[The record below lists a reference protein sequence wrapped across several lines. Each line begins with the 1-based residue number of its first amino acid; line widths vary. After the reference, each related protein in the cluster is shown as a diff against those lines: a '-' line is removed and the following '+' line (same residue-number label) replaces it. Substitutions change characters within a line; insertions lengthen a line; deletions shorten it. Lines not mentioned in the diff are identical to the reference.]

1 MSLYDI
7 KQIDALHFGIMS
19 SADIEKNSV
28 VEVNSAKISSDNM
41 DHTVYDPRMGSMEMN
56 ITCPT
61 CGQNSK
67 ECPGHFGHIPLSVP
81 IVHPLLYKFV
91 LALLRVFC
99 HKCSRFLITEEMVKL
114 HGFMKHTRNIRFQ
127 KILKFIE
134 KSKTCV
140 HCLAQQPKITF
151 SPTETCFLMCHKD
164 TKDQKLEITADEIY
178 KKFDNVLDSEVELL
192 GFNPS
197 RMHPRN
203 LIIWNLPVL
212 PPIDRPYVVAAE
224 MTCDDDITIQY
235 GEIIKI
241 NAHLAN
247 PKTPH
252 NKRQKYFQSLKF
264 RIKCLFDNSQNKAK
278 HTNGRPFKGYK
289 KRIAGKEGQV
299 RCNLMGKRVEQAART
314 VIGPDPTLKFG
325 QIGIPI
331 EVAQTLTVAENIN
344 VYNMEKMQAL
354 VDNDKVNAVL
364 RGKSRIRMK
373 YATRNPGT
381 KLEIGDQIKRTKSNG
396 EEETITL
403 VQVSF
408 LLKEGD
414 EIFRKGVQIK
424 TILPKKKKFVLQIGD
439 KIERQLM
446 NGDIVLLN
454 RQPTLHK
461 GSMIAHEVVILPGK
475 TFRFNLSITSSF
487 NADFDGDEMNI
498 HVPQDPRARAELR
511 ELSHAKKI
519 LVSAQS
525 SKANVKIVQDSLLGN
540 FLMTR
545 SADTPIPR
553 EQFWNICAK
562 GSGWTTDFI
571 LKKLRHIKRVLARLG
586 NPRSLYSGRSLFSML
601 LPDDFIYKKRNNA
614 STQEPI
620 VEIVEGVLIKGAI
633 SKADL
638 GGGHSS
644 MLRLVIK
651 EYPVDVATAFIDNLQ
666 FIPNAWLVY
675 RGFSVGIKDCIAS
688 EEKEIQAAISKCFIE
703 ATMAEKTTS
712 NPLIKEAKINE
723 ALSKARDIGMK
734 LAKDALADDN
744 NFISTV
750 TSGSKGDYFN
760 IAQIA
765 GLLGQQNFSGGR
777 IKPALN
783 KGRRSIPHYNFGKLN
798 QETEYESKGFVKN
811 SFMHGLSP
819 EETWFH
825 AITGREGVTDTS
837 MKTSRT
843 GYIQRKLIKSGE
855 DHQVQYDHSVRT
867 SDGSV
872 IQFVYGGDGLD
883 GSETIVMKG
892 KPAICN
898 MSRIVDKYNLVH
910 ERHTRCSIKWKTLAQ
925 KLLVVPVKSL
935 SSSSYEE
942 SDSEGSSEESESKV
956 SSSEESGEGSS
967 EESGE
972 GSSEESGEGSSEE
985 SGEGSSEESESK
997 GITEEDEETDL
1008 DISEDDDWD
1017 DEVGEDV

>member
-19 SADIEKNSV
+19 SAEVEKNSV
-28 VEVNSAKISSDNM
+28 VEVKSAKISSDNM
-41 DHTVYDPRMGSMEMN
+41 DHTVYDPRMGSMEIN
-56 ITCPT
+56 VTCPT
-61 CGQNSK
+61 CNQNSK
-67 ECPGHFGHIPLSVP
+67 ECPGHFGHIKLSVP
-81 IVHPLLYKFV
+81 VIHPLLYKFV
-91 LALLRVFC
+91 LALLKVFC
-99 HKCSRFLITEEMVKL
+99 HKCSRFLLTEEMVKL
-114 HGFMKHTRNIRFQ
+114 HGFMKYTRNIRFQ
-127 KILKFIE
+127 KIVKFVE
-134 KSKTCV
+134 KSNTCI
-140 HCLAQQPKITF
+140 HCLAQQPKMTF
-151 SPTETCFLMCHKD
+151 SPTETCFLMAHKD
-164 TKDQKLEITADEIY
+164 TAKDQKLVISADEIY

-192 GFNPS
+192 GFNPT

-203 LIIWNLPVL
+203 LVIWNLPVL

-247 PKTPH
+247 PQTPH

-264 RIKCLFDNSQNKAK
+264 RIKCLMDNSQNKAK
-278 HTNGRPFKGYK
+278 HTNGRPFKGFK

-299 RCNLMGKRVEQAART
+299 RGNLMGKRVEQAART

-344 VYNMEKMQAL
+344 VYNIQKMQDL
-354 VDNDKVNAVL
+354 VDRDKVNAVL

-373 YATRNPGT
+373 YATRSPGT
-381 KLEIGDQIKRTKSNG
+381 KLEIGDQIKRLDHG
-396 EEETITL
+396 GVEETIDL

-408 LLKEGD
+408 ELKEGD
-414 EIFRKGVQIK
+414 KIFRKGVQIK

-439 KIERQLM
+439 KIERQLI

-475 TFRFNLSITSSF
+475 TFRFNLAITSSF

-545 SADTPIPR
+545 RATVLIPR

-571 LKKLRHIKRVLARLG
+571 LRKLRHIERVLNRFG
-586 NPRSLYSGRSLFSML
+586 NPHELYSGRSLFSMM

-614 STQEPI
+614 NSQEPI
-620 VEIVEGVLIKGAI
+620 VEVVEGVLIKGAI

-783 KGRRSIPHYNFGKLN
+783 KGRRSIPHYNFGKLS
-798 QETEYESKGFVKN
+798 QETSYESKGFVKN

-855 DHQVQYDHSVRT
+855 DHQVHYDHSVRAAN
-867 SDGSV
+867 GSV
-872 IQFVYGGDGLD
+872 VQFVYGNDGLD
-883 GSETIVMKG
+883 GSETVVLNG

-898 MSRIVDKYNLVH
+898 MSRIIDKYNLTH
-910 ERHTRCSIKWKTLAQ
+910 EKHTRCSNKWKKLTQ
-925 KLLVVPVKSL
+925 KLMNTSDNY
-935 SSSSYEE
+935 SSSSGDEE
-942 SDSEGSSEESESKV
+942 VSDEVSDEEVSSNNSSV
-956 SSSEESGEGSS
+956 SSSEVGSDS
-967 EESGE
+967 EL
-972 GSSEESGEGSSEE
+972 SSTSH
-985 SGEGSSEESESK
+985 EESEENNNSEE
-997 GITEEDEETDL
+997 GSEEDEETDL
-1008 DISEDDDWD
+1008 DIDEDEWDEDDDED
-1017 DEVGEDV
+1017 DV

>member
-56 ITCPT
+56 VTCPT

-67 ECPGHFGHIPLSVP
+67 ECPGHFGHIKLSVP
-81 IVHPLLYKFV
+81 VIHPLLYKFV
-91 LALLRVFC
+91 LALLKVFC

-114 HGFMKHTRNIRFQ
+114 HGFMKYTRNIRFQ
-127 KILKFIE
+127 KIVKFIE
-134 KSKTCV
+134 KSNTCI
-140 HCLAQQPKITF
+140 HCLSQQPKMTF
-151 SPTETCFLMCHKD
+151 SPTETCFLMAHKD
-164 TKDQKLEITADEIY
+164 TAKDQKLVISADEIY

-192 GFNPS
+192 GFDPT

-203 LIIWNLPVL
+203 LVIWNLPVL

-264 RIKCLFDNSQNKAK
+264 RIKCLMDNSQNKAK
-278 HTNGRPFKGYK
+278 HTNGRPFKGFK

-299 RCNLMGKRVEQAART
+299 RGNLMGKRVEQAART

-331 EVAQTLTVAENIN
+331 EVAQTLTVAEHINTYNIK
-344 VYNMEKMQAL
+344 KMQDL
-354 VDNDKVNAVL
+354 VDRDKVNAVL

-381 KLEIGDQIKRTKSNG
+381 KLEIGDQIKRLDQDGT
-396 EEETITL
+396 EETIEL

-408 LLKEGD
+408 ELKEGD
-414 EIFRKGVQIK
+414 KIFRKGVQIK
-424 TILPKKKKFVLQIGD
+424 TVLPKKKKFVLQIGD

-545 SADTPIPR
+545 SSDVSIPR

-562 GSGWTTDFI
+562 GSGWNTDFI
-571 LKKLRHIKRVLARLG
+571 LKKLRHIKRVLDRYG
-586 NPRSLYSGRSLFSML
+586 NPHELYSGRSLFSMM
-601 LPDDFIYKKRNNA
+601 LPYDFIYKKRNNA
-614 STQEPI
+614 SSQEPI

-703 ATMAEKTTS
+703 ATMADKTTS

-734 LAKDALADDN
+734 LAKDALSEDN

-855 DHQVQYDHSVRT
+855 DHQVHYDHSVRA
-867 SDGSV
+867 SNGSIV
-872 IQFVYGGDGLD
+872 QFVYGNDGLD
-883 GSETIVMKG
+883 GSETVVLNG
-892 KPAICN
+892 KPVICN
-898 MSRIVDKYNLVH
+898 MNRIVDKFNLVH
-910 ERHTRCSIKWKTLAQ
+910 EKHSRCSSKWKKLVQ
-925 KLLVVPVKSL
+925 KLIDAPED
-935 SSSSYEE
+935 SSSSTSEEDISEQEVSSNNSGISSSEVE
-942 SDSEGSSEESESKV
+942 SDSELSTTSQEESEENDN
-956 SSSEESGEGSS
+956 SEEGSEEGS
-967 EESGE
+967 
-972 GSSEESGEGSSEE
+972 
-985 SGEGSSEESESK
+985 
-997 GITEEDEETDL
+997 EEDEETDL
-1008 DISEDDDWD
+1008 DIEEDEWDDDNDEDDF
-1017 DEVGEDV
+1017 

>member
-7 KQIDALHFGIMS
+7 KQINALHFGIMS
-19 SADIEKNSV
+19 SAEVEKNSV
-28 VEVNSAKISSDNM
+28 VEVKSAKISSDNM

-56 ITCPT
+56 VTCPT
-61 CGQNSK
+61 CNQNSK
-67 ECPGHFGHIPLSVP
+67 ECPGHFGHITLSVP
-81 IVHPLLYKFV
+81 VVHPLLYKFV
-91 LALLRVFC
+91 LALLKVFC
-99 HKCSRFLITEEMVKL
+99 HKCSRFLLTEDMVKL

-127 KILKFIE
+127 KIVKFVE
-134 KSKTCV
+134 KSNTCI
-140 HCLAQQPKITF
+140 HCLAQQPKMTF
-151 SPTETCFLMCHKD
+151 SPTETCFLMAHKD
-164 TKDQKLEITADEIY
+164 TAKDQKLVISADEIY

-192 GFNPS
+192 GFDPT

-203 LIIWNLPVL
+203 LVIWNLPVL

-247 PKTPH
+247 PQTPH

-264 RIKCLFDNSQNKAK
+264 RIKCLMDNSQNKAK
-278 HTNGRPFKGYK
+278 HTNGRPFKGFK

-299 RCNLMGKRVEQAART
+299 RGNLMGKRVEQAART

-344 VYNMEKMQAL
+344 VYNIQKMQEL
-354 VDNDKVNAVL
+354 VDRDKVNAVL

-381 KLEIGDQIKRTKSNG
+381 KLEIDDQIKRLDQDG
-396 EEETITL
+396 VEETINL

-408 LLKEGD
+408 VLKEGD
-414 EIFRKGVQIK
+414 KIFRKGVQIK
-424 TILPKKKKFVLQIGD
+424 TILPNKKKFVLQIGD

-545 SADTPIPR
+545 NSDVSIPR

-562 GSGWTTDFI
+562 GSGWNTDFI
-571 LKKLRHIKRVLARLG
+571 LKKLRHIERVLNRYG
-586 NPRSLYSGRSLFSML
+586 NPHELYSGRSLFSMM
-601 LPDDFIYKKRNNA
+601 LPYDFIYKKRNNA
-614 STQEPI
+614 SSQEPI
-620 VEIVEGVLIKGAI
+620 VEVIEGVLIKGAI

-651 EYPVDVATAFIDNLQ
+651 EYPTDVATAFIDNLQ

-734 LAKDALADDN
+734 LAKDALTDDN

-783 KGRRSIPHYNFGKLN
+783 KGRRSIPHYNFGKLS
-798 QETEYESKGFVKN
+798 QETSYESKGFVKN

-843 GYIQRKLIKSGE
+843 GYIQRKLIKCGE
-855 DHQVQYDHSVRT
+855 DHQVHYDHSVRAAN
-867 SDGSV
+867 GSIV
-872 IQFVYGGDGLD
+872 QFVYGNDGLD
-883 GSETIVMKG
+883 GSETVVLNG

-898 MSRIVDKYNLVH
+898 MSRIIDKYNLTQ
-910 ERHTRCSIKWKTLAQ
+910 EKHTRCSNKWKKLSQ
-925 KLLVVPVKSL
+925 KLMNIADY
-935 SSSSYEE
+935 SSSSLSEE
-942 SDSEGSSEESESKV
+942 DISEEDISSNNSSVASSEGGSDSEFSSTSQEESVEEDSEE
-956 SSSEESGEGSS
+956 GG
-967 EESGE
+967 
-972 GSSEESGEGSSEE
+972 
-985 SGEGSSEESESK
+985 
-997 GITEEDEETDL
+997 ETDL
-1008 DISEDDDWD
+1008 DIEEDDWD
-1017 DEVGEDV
+1017 DEDDMEEDEDDMEEDDNDI

>member
-7 KQIDALHFGIMS
+7 KNVNKLQFGIMS
-19 SADIEKNSV
+19 SAEVEKNSV
-28 VEVNSAKISSDNM
+28 VEVRSAKISSDNM
-41 DHTVYDPRMGSMEMN
+41 DHTVYDARMGSMEMN
-56 ITCPT
+56 VTCPT
-61 CGQNSK
+61 CNHNSK
-67 ECPGHFGHIPLSVP
+67 ECPGHFGHIKLCVP
-81 IVHPLLYKFV
+81 VVHPLLYKFV
-91 LALLRVFC
+91 LALLKVFC
-99 HKCSRFLITEEMVKL
+99 HKCSRFLLTEEMVKL
-114 HGFMKHTRNIRFQ
+114 HGFMKYTRNIRFQ

-134 KSKTCV
+134 KSRTCI
-140 HCLAQQPKITF
+140 HCLAQQPKMTF
-151 SPTETCFLMCHKD
+151 SPTETCFLMAHKD
-164 TKDQKLEITADEIY
+164 TAKDQKLVISADEIY
-178 KKFDNVLDSEVELL
+178 KKFDNVLEEEVRLL
-192 GFNPS
+192 GFDPT

-247 PKTPH
+247 PQTPH

-278 HTNGRPFKGYK
+278 HTNGRPFKGMK
-289 KRIAGKEGQV
+289 KRISGKEGQV
-299 RCNLMGKRVEQAART
+299 RGNLQGKRVEQAGRT

-344 VYNMEKMQAL
+344 AYNIEKMQDL
-354 VDNDKVNAVL
+354 VDKDKVNAVL

-373 YATRNPGT
+373 YATRSPGT
-381 KLEIGDQIKRTKSNG
+381 KLEIGDEIKRLDQNG
-396 EEETITL
+396 VEETIAL

-414 EIFRKGVQIK
+414 KIFRKGVQIK
-424 TILPKKKKFVLQIGD
+424 TVLPKKKKFALQIGD

-545 SADTPIPR
+545 HANVLIPR

-562 GSGWTTDFI
+562 GSGWTTEFI
-571 LKKLRHIKRVLARLG
+571 LKKLRHIERVLKRLG
-586 NPRSLYSGRSLFSML
+586 NPQELYSGRSLFSMM
-601 LPDDFIYKKRNNA
+601 LPYDFIYKKRNNA
-614 STQEPI
+614 STEEPI
-620 VEIVEGVLIKGAI
+620 VEVIEGVLIKGAI

-734 LAKDALADDN
+734 LAKDALTEDN

-811 SFMHGLSP
+811 SFMHGLTP

-843 GYIQRKLIKSGE
+843 GYIQRKLIKVGE
-855 DHQVQYDHSVRT
+855 DHQVHYDHSVRAA
-867 SDGSV
+867 DGSI
-872 IQFVYGGDGLD
+872 IQFVYGNDGLD
-883 GSETIVMKG
+883 GSETIVIDG

-898 MSRIVDKYNLVH
+898 MGRIANKYNLIH
-910 ERHTRCSIKWKTLAQ
+910 ERHTRCSNKWKRLTQRLIDTPDGYSSASPDEDDSAEGEDSSSNSSNSSSPE
-925 KLLVVPVKSL
+925 VD
-935 SSSSYEE
+935 SSSSDAVTSSQEDE
-942 SDSEGSSEESESKV
+942 SDVSEIGSEESEG
-956 SSSEESGEGSS
+956 SEDEDG
-967 EESGE
+967 
-972 GSSEESGEGSSEE
+972 
-985 SGEGSSEESESK
+985 ESE
-997 GITEEDEETDL
+997 L
-1008 DISEDDDWD
+1008 DISEDEWDEDEDD
-1017 DEVGEDV
+1017 V